1 MGVAFWILPRFRTWA
16 ERGDERPAFLASL
29 LLNLGVIVA
38 AVWGAG
44 SASLGAH
51 RGRVGGGL
59 RRPRLAGVKPFR

>member
-38 AVWGAG
+38 AV
-44 SASLGAH
+44 
-51 RGRVGGGL
+51 GGVW
-59 RRPRLAGVKPFR
+59 RRPSPPTPGRG